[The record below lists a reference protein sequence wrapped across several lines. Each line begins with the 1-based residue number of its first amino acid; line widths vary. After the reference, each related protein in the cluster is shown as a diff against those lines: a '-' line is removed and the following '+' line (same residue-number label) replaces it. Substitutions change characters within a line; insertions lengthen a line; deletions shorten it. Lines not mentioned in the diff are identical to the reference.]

1 MTKFDFISVLV
12 SMVFGLGLTHLCG
25 GAFQLAHRR
34 QLTASSLLLAGFTF
48 LVIVLNWW
56 MFFAW
61 HDRTEWTFEALL
73 VLVAWALSFYAM
85 AFGLFPP
92 DTGVEIDPAARYRGF
107 ALAFFATTILDAVQ
121 TALLGTLFD
130 PWYYLP
136 FVAHY
141 AAFAVVIY
149 WSRST
154 KVRTA
159 VAWYL
164 FVTMILWA
172 LLVRRHLAQ

>member
-1 MTKFDFISVLV
+1 MTQFDFISVLV
-12 SMVFGLGLTHLCG
+12 SIVFGLGLTHLCG

-34 QLTASSLLLAGFTF
+34 RLTASILLLAGFTF

-56 MFFAW
+56 MFYLW
-61 HDRTEWTFEALL
+61 RDRTEWTFEALL

-92 DTGVEIDPAARYRGF
+92 DTDTDPATRYRGF
-107 ALAFFATTILDAVQ
+107 ALAFIATSTLDVVQ
-121 TALLGTLFD
+121 TALLGTLFE

-136 FVAHY
+136 FVAQY
-141 AAFAVVIY
+141 AVCGFVIY
-149 WSRST
+149 RSGSSRMS
-154 KVRTA
+154 TA

-164 FVTMILWA
+164 LVTMLLWC
-172 LLVRRHLAQ
+172 LLVRRHLGP